1 MKKLNTFD
9 ASLLVMGSMIGS
21 GIFLV
26 STNVAQNSGNIFL
39 LLMSWLIS
47 GLITII
53 GAISYGKIS
62 TLFPYKGG
70 QYIYL
75 KENYSPLV
83 GFLFGWST
91 FLVIQTGTIAAVA
104 VAFAKYTLE
113 IFPNFEGSIG
123 FINHQELIAALSIIL
138 LTLMNLKGVN
148 FSSIIQNIFT
158 IIKILALATIIIIG
172 FYWGIIHDWENFNNI
187 FQNPKSFDFTKN
199 EFIELSPTLTI
210 SLFGAA
216 LIGPLFSSSAWNN
229 LTFASSDFENPQKNI
244 RNGLLYGAS
253 LVVLIY
259 LLTNIAY
266 LGILPFDG
274 NIYGEN
280 ALERG
285 IMFAQNDRLGSASME
300 AIFGLSG
307 AIIMAIAIMIS
318 TFGCNNGLILSG
330 GRLFEAM
337 ANDQLFFKKASIL
350 NKNNV
355 PKYSLIIQAFWAI
368 LLCFSGSYSELLD
381 FTIFAV
387 LIFYGLTVGIILK
400 NQELKQKSSQFF
412 KIIILIYLIS
422 ITLIALNLLYTNP
435 LYSFIGLIIVLS
447 GIPVYKLFKNYLN

>member
-1 MKKLNTFD
+1 MKKLNSFD
-9 ASLLVMGSMIGS
+9 ATLLVMGSMIGS

-39 LLMSWLIS
+39 LLLSWLIS

-53 GAISYGKIS
+53 GAVAYGKIA
-62 TLFPYKGG
+62 TKFPFKGG

-75 KENYSPLV
+75 KENYSPLI

-113 IFPNFEGSIG
+113 VFPNLEGSLG
-123 FINHQELIAALSIIL
+123 FLGIQELIAALSIAL
-138 LTLMNLKGVN
+138 LTIMNLNGVN
-148 FSSIIQNIFT
+148 FSSIIQNTFT
-158 IIKILALATIIIIG
+158 IIKIIALAAIILIGIYWG
-172 FYWGIIHDWENFNNI
+172 FYSDWSNFNNV
-187 FQNPKSFDFTKN
+187 FQSPKSYDFSLNK
-199 EFIELSPTLTI
+199 FIELSPILTI

-229 LTFASSDFENPQKNI
+229 LTFASSDFENPGKNVQK
-244 RNGLLYGAS
+244 GLLYGTS
-253 LVVLIY
+253 FVVLIY
-259 LLTNIAY
+259 FLTNIAY

-274 NIYGEN
+274 DINGQTAI
-280 ALERG
+280 ERG
-285 IMFAQNDRLGSASME
+285 IMFAKNDRIGSSSME
-300 AIFGLSG
+300 AIFGTTG
-307 AIIMAIAIMIS
+307 GIMMAIAVMIS

-337 ANDQLFFKKASIL
+337 SNDKLFFKMAGVL
-350 NKNNV
+350 NKNNI
-355 PKYSLIIQAFWAI
+355 PKYSLIIQAVWAI

-387 LIFYGLTVGIILK
+387 LIFYALTVGIILK
-400 NQELKQKSSQFF
+400 NKLIKDSTSKIFKSIS
-412 KIIILIYLIS
+412 ILYLIMVG
-422 ITLIALNLLYTNP
+422 LIGINLFITNP
-435 LYSFIGLIIVLS
+435 VYSTIGLIIVLS
-447 GIPVYKLFKNYLN
+447 GIPIYYIFKNYFK